1 MPIQVRV
8 PTALQ
13 QVTGGTTRI
22 EVEATDIGAV
32 LQELEAAYPA
42 LKPVLRDKKGA
53 LRPRVSVYVNDRHV
67 RYLQGLE
74 TPLQDGDEVFVLP
87 VVMGG

>member
-8 PTALQ
+8 PTALR
-13 QVTGGTTRI
+13 QVTGGAARI
-22 EVEATDIGAV
+22 EVEATDIGAA
-32 LQELEAAYPA
+32 LKELEAAYPA
-42 LKPVLRDKKGA
+42 LKPVLRDREGV

>member
-8 PTALQ
+8 PTALR

-22 EVEATDIGAV
+22 EVEATDIGAA

-42 LKPVLRDKKGA
+42 LKPVLRDEEGA